1 MKCTLTGYSAYML
14 NIYAKSEF
22 EIMLSGIKNLSKFAT
37 PFDLMLTLILII
49 YIDYK
54 PRILI
59 ARVGEHAWIGQL
71 GTVSC

>member
-1 MKCTLTGYSAYML
+1 M
-14 NIYAKSEF
+14 
-22 EIMLSGIKNLSKFAT
+22 SKFVT
-37 PFDLMLTLILII
+37 PIDLMLTLILII

-71 GTVSC
+71 GTVGCLLVGYGLSHAITSTEMD

>member
-1 MKCTLTGYSAYML
+1 ML
-14 NIYAKSEF
+14 NIYEVRIQNNVVRYQKACQNS
-22 EIMLSGIKNLSKFAT
+22 LP

-59 ARVGEHAWIGQL
+59 ARVGEHAWIGRQARL
-71 GTVSC
+71 AAR